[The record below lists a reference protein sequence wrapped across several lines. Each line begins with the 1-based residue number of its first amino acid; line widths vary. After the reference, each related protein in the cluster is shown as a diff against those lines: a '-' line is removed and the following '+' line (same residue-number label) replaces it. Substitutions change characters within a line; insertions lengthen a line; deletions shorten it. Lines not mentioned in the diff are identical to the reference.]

1 MFWRPRGV
9 RDGGSVVEAV
19 DGQVVVALVH
29 AVVFE
34 LLYVVGVVQGLFVL
48 FRFEQVRVV
57 LH

>member
-34 LLYVVGVVQGLFVL
+34 LLYVVGVVHGLFVL